1 MERHSFDIVSGESP
15 EITVFFTVSINGLKS
30 RSALT
35 LISLISVFSK
45 PCAYVAPVD
54 VPWCCTRNWHSKKVS
69 CYKCRGKIYWFF
81 WIREWKLFFKSF
93 YKLFVF
99 TSCLLLQVDCHV
111 ILIANSI
118 GVYTFLAKYFFSIF
132 VDLLWEIFS
141 RKNLGELFSIPEIL
155 ENFNFWDSQS

>member
-1 MERHSFDIVSGESP
+1 MNYCQNWPTLRISHCEKYRNFTWSPGVEILWKGTVSTVSGESP
-15 EITVFFTVSINGLKS
+15 EITVFFTVSTNGLKS

-45 PCAYVAPVD
+45 PCAYVALVD

-99 TSCLLLQVDCHV
+99 TSCLFLQVVCFYK
-111 ILIANSI
+111 LIAML
-118 GVYTFLAKYFFSIF
+118 Y
-132 VDLLWEIFS
+132 
-141 RKNLGELFSIPEIL
+141 
-155 ENFNFWDSQS
+155 